1 MALDSWPNASRSAW
15 ADGSVQPARSAEEL
29 GLMRD
34 AGHIVFEVLEVLEQ
48 ACAAGV
54 NTLELD
60 RIAYSETVKRKAK
73 PAFKGYLG
81 FPCSLC
87 ASVNEEVVHGIP
99 RKTKVLAEG
108 DLMKL
113 DFGVSF
119 RGWFGDS
126 ARTVPIGK
134 VSEEGRRVID
144 VTREALKQGIAAA
157 RAGNRTGDIG
167 AAVQKYVEANGCSV
181 VRDLTGHGI
190 GRKLHEEPRVPN
202 FGNPGTGALLKP
214 GMTIAIEP
222 MVNAG
227 THKVEE
233 LDDEWTIVTMDHK
246 MSAHF
251 EHTILVT
258 EGEAEILTR

>member
-1 MALDSWPNASRSAW
+1 MSEWPNQGEGQTAGGVALRSA
-15 ADGSVQPARSAEEL
+15 QEL
-29 GLMRD
+29 QLMRE
-34 AGHIVFEVLEVLEQ
+34 AGRIVCEVLDALEQ
-48 ACAAGV
+48 ACAPGV
-54 NTLELD
+54 STADLD
-60 RIAYSETVKRKAK
+60 KLAYDETVKRRAK

-87 ASVNEEVVHGIP
+87 ASVNDEVVHGIP
-99 RKTKVLAEG
+99 SKTRVLKEG

-126 ARTVPIGK
+126 ARTVPIGQ

-157 RAGNRTGDIG
+157 RSGHRGGDVG
-167 AAVQKYVEANGCSV
+167 AAVQRYVETHGCSV

-202 FGNPGTGALLKP
+202 FGDPGTGMLLKA

-233 LDDEWTIVTMDHK
+233 LDDDWTIVTMDHRV
-246 MSAHF
+246 SAHF
-251 EHTILVT
+251 
-258 EGEAEILTR
+258 